1 MEVLG
6 DLLPVLMTVSSWPL
20 ESGEAGR
27 WLVFVGVVPRAEIGG
42 PGFQAG
48 EFLPSASP
56 EAEGSGWGGGHISLF
71 PSAMFLCNEGIKAPG
86 LFWTNSLPPLMAMQ
100 GLD

>member
-48 EFLPSASP
+48 EFLPSAGP
-56 EAEGSGWGGGHISLF
+56 EAEGSGWGGGTSACF
-71 PSAMFLCNEGIKAPG
+71 PLRCVSAMRESKPLASSGPILC
-86 LFWTNSLPPLMAMQ
+86 LC
-100 GLD
+100 